1 MVNFQSGVLNAANSI
16 RNLAIS
22 MEAAKF
28 SKVRLEKQQQMAEQA
43 VAKKKEMDDIA
54 IRTANL
60 KYEKKLQEQ
69 NIKLG
74 EKQKKSD
81 ARVEQYAKD
90 LASGESSIQNS
101 FSSPFAPLHPRLK
114 SIVPLKFFF
123 VLSLKAP

>member
-28 SKVRLEKQQQMAEQA
+28 SKVRLEKQQKMAEQA

-60 KYEKKLQEQ
+60 KYEKKSQQQ

-74 EKQKKSD
+74 ETQKKSD
-81 ARVEQYAKD
+81 ARVAQYVKELESGKKTKISKEEKAK
-90 LASGESSIQNS
+90 AEEVVKNAKI
-101 FSSPFAPLHPRLK
+101 
-114 SIVPLKFFF
+114 
-123 VLSLKAP
+123 

>member
-69 NIKLG
+69 NIKLE

-90 LASGESSIQNS
+90 LASG
-101 FSSPFAPLHPRLK
+101 K
-114 SIVPLKFFF
+114 
-123 VLSLKAP
+123 KAKTTKEEKAKAEEAVKNAKI